1 MESILTSMKA
11 LLVSPEFPP
20 SYWSFENACEL
31 TGCKALCPPHGL
43 ITVAALL
50 PDDWELRLVDLASR
64 PLTEDDWNWADLV
77 MISAMVLQRD
87 GVLRVVSHAKQ
98 RGKTVVIGGPYPSS
112 LPDELV
118 DAGCDFVVKGEG
130 ENTVPLLLKALKEG
144 GRRGV
149 IEVDEKPEMSTC
161 PVPRY
166 DLLNLDDY
174 IVLPVQTSRG
184 CPFNC
189 EFCDI
194 IRLFGRKPRYKSPEQ
209 VIKEIETIH
218 RLGWKREVFITDDNF
233 IGNKQRAR
241 DILAKLNPWMERH
254 GKPFSFW
261 TQASVN
267 LGQDLELV
275 DLMTEANFNTVF
287 VGTESPDEDV
297 LRMSRKYQN
306 IQNPLAESLNN
317 IRDNGLTVV
326 ASFIIGFDGEK
337 PGVGDRICSFVELT
351 NIPLVMLNTLQAA
364 PNTALWDRL
373 ISEGRILH
381 DLTTGQSTG
390 ARLNY
395 VPTRP
400 ESEILSEYVR
410 AWEYLYDPE
419 RYLKR
424 TYRYFHSMRPTRRA
438 LGTESEVAA
447 AETVSVRRHSIR
459 EKLADLFRFLRV
471 VWRQGLSPSYRLQ
484 YWRQLLGMR
493 RKNPSRLVKY
503 LNMCALGEN
512 MFGLTQT
519 IRENLAEGLGD
530 AGKICDDEENAS
542 SEGQG
547 DYPAKG
553 LKRVTGRR

>member
-1 MESILTSMKA
+1 MNV

-20 SYWSFENACEL
+20 SYWSFENACGL
-31 TGCKALCPPHGL
+31 MGCKALCPPHGL

-50 PDDWELRLVDLASR
+50 PDDWELRLVDLAVR
-64 PLTEDDWNWADLV
+64 ALTEDDWIWADLV
-77 MISAMVLQRD
+77 MISAMVLQRE
-87 GVLRVVSHAKQ
+87 GVLRVVSQAKQ
-98 RGKTVVIGGPYPSS
+98 HGKTVVIGGPYPSS

-130 ENTVPLLLKALKEG
+130 ENTVPLLLKALEEG
-144 GRRGV
+144 VGGGV

-161 PVPRY
+161 AVPRY
-166 DLLNLDDY
+166 DLLSLEDY

-194 IRLFGRKPRYKSPEQ
+194 IRLFGRTPRYKSPEQ
-209 VIKEIETIH
+209 VIEEIETIH

-241 DILAKLNPWMERH
+241 AILAKLTPWMERQ

-297 LRMSRKYQN
+297 LRLTRKYQN
-306 IQNPLAESLNN
+306 ITNPLAESLNN
-317 IRDNGLTVV
+317 IRENGLTVV

-337 PGVGDRICSFVELT
+337 PGVGDRICSFVDLT
-351 NIPLVMLNTLQAA
+351 SIPLVMLNTLQAA

-373 ISEGRILH
+373 TGEGRILQ

-400 ESEILSEYVR
+400 EREILDEYLR

-419 RYLKR
+419 RYLER
-424 TYRYFHSMRPTRRA
+424 TYRYFLSMRPTRKA
-438 LGTESEVAA
+438 LGQQRKIAVS
-447 AETVSVRRHSIR
+447 ETVPVRRLSIR

-471 VWRQGLSPSYRLQ
+471 VWRQGVKPPYRLQ
-484 YWRQLLGMR
+484 YWKQLLGMR
-493 RKNPSRLVKY
+493 ARNPSRLVKY

-519 IRENLAEGLGD
+519 IRDNLADGLGD
-530 AGKICDDEENAS
+530 GGKGCDDHEDVS
-542 SEGQG
+542 GEGQG
-547 DYPAKG
+547 DCPAKSM
-553 LKRVTGRR
+553 KRVISRG